1 MLSNIFEFYYTMD
14 MHPVRLKPLTREE
27 LGRGMSADAVDK
39 YLSLMEQL
47 YKAYYFDL
55 DAEFA
60 PLSQEERHQ
69 KWLVRD
75 RIYNDIIKLL
85 FKQDAISDDVYCEL
99 HKAISIEYNFIER
112 PDVPGKYVG
121 DSLDDFRLAFEY
133 SIVDADEFTYLA
145 DSYMEDRYGYS
156 VCVRPGTPNGMV
168 TSKDLCVI
176 RYEGIIDDIKS
187 VQATYW
193 EVKQLLKTIRS
204 DMQHNEDELK
214 RLDEMVCKSK
224 KSSHGYIDSLQK
236 TVYGRPKNIAEW
248 YTMKRA
254 LDVEADYLWRAEE
267 RISGIFDTME
277 KPTDG
282 VGFGATLFIYKGKV
296 RCHTQKH
303 PMVPATALIHDAED
317 REIELDVEYCPICK
331 RYMLNYTSYEQYR
344 VKHGLLIAKL
354 KMISGN
360 GAGGEFDMASESP
373 LKLCG
378 YNVSQAEG
386 LSPTTRQFLL
396 AKIIH
401 DGIMTK
407 LDVIHYLEHFINMN
421 GAKKENVLALEKWC
435 DDLDFVHKY
444 NKNTQPKV
452 YIGKITKY

>member
-14 MHPVRLKPLTREE
+14 MHPARLKPLTREE
-27 LGRGMSADAVDK
+27 LGRGMSTDAVEK
-39 YLSLMEQL
+39 YLSLVEQL
-47 YKAYYFDL
+47 YKALYFDL
-55 DAEFA
+55 DAEFV
-60 PLSQEERHQ
+60 PLSQEERCQ
-69 KWLVRD
+69 KALLQE

-85 FKQDAISDDVYCEL
+85 FKQDAISDAVYCEL
-99 HKAISIEYNFIER
+99 HKAMPMEYNFIEH

-133 SIVDADEFTYLA
+133 GIVEADEFTYLA

-176 RYEGIIDDIKS
+176 RYEGVINDIKS

-193 EVKQLLKTIRS
+193 EVKQLLKNIRN
-204 DMQHNEDELK
+204 DMQRIEGELK

-224 KSSHGYIDSLQK
+224 KSSISYIDSLQK
-236 TVYGRPKNIAEW
+236 TVYGRPKSIAEW

-254 LDVEADYLWRAEE
+254 FDVEADHLWRAEE
-267 RISGIFDTME
+267 RISGIFDTMD

-296 RCHTQKH
+296 LCHAHKH
-303 PMVPATALIHDAED
+303 PLVPATALIHDDQD
-317 REIELDVEYCPICK
+317 REIELDVEYCPVCK

-344 VKHGLLIAKL
+344 ERHGLLIAKL
-354 KMISGN
+354 KMISSN
-360 GAGGEFDMASESP
+360 DAGGEFDMASESP

-386 LSPTTRQFLL
+386 LSATTRQYLL

-444 NKNTQPKV
+444 NKSTQPKV
-452 YIGKITKY
+452 YITTVKKY